1 MKIEKEKMKKLIK
14 ILLNCIYTIII
25 ICVLYNIIFLINTT
39 ISQKDY
45 FKLFG
50 ISLFNM
56 QTDLMETD
64 INKNDLVI
72 IKEVQE
78 QDLQKGDI
86 IAYNVN
92 GKTRINKIINQ
103 KQGYITKSNKN
114 YQPDIEKVEY
124 EDIIGKKI
132 INIPIIGFFIGI
144 LQSKVTSLII
154 LITLIFGYFYNK
166 NLYTKKKERVRKKKK
181 YCMWKGKKDG
191 RKFIN

>member
-1 MKIEKEKMKKLIK
+1 MKIEKEKMKKIIK
-14 ILLNCIYTIII
+14 IPVKCIYIII
-25 ICVLYNIIFLINTT
+25 LISVLYNIIFLINTT

-56 QTDLMETD
+56 QTDLMKND
-64 INKNDLVI
+64 ISKNDLVI

-132 INIPIIGFFIGI
+132 INIPILGFFIGI
-144 LQSKVTSLII
+144 LQSKITSMVILISLII
-154 LITLIFGYFYNK
+154 AYFYNK
-166 NLYTKKKERVRKKKK
+166 NLYIKKKERVRKKKK
-181 YCMWKGKKDG
+181 YCM
-191 RKFIN
+191 